1 MLEERLKRLK
11 EKSGAQRLQDAQSA
25 MREAQQHLQQGRP
38 DEAEHAQDRAEKSLK
53 EAEKDLAK
61 EERRYRNLRQ
71 YELLFKLK
79 DELKAFRRSAQAN
92 REQLVAIAA
101 KVRAAGRVTR
111 SINKAELK
119 PLLKH
124 VRRLERDVTDKS
136 AAIEKERAIVY
147 TYILKGCA
155 SDLKEVDAQ
164 LAMKEVGLVPQE
176 MLGDVVRR
184 FDMAIAGLE
193 RNLQERE
200 EDRKKQDQQDQQGNR
215 NNSTN
220 NGKPLLVPA
229 DAEVR
234 MVMVLQKALNQE
246 REDFFTS
253 RPDFGSKKPTAS
265 EKARLERLYH
275 KQGSLAEL
283 FDSLRQ
289 ALITN
294 QADTPAP
301 EESPD
306 DGGEK

>member
-1 MLEERLKRLK
+1 MW
-11 EKSGAQRLQDAQSA
+11 
-25 MREAQQHLQQGRP
+25 
-38 DEAEHAQDRAEKSLK
+38 
-53 EAEKDLAK
+53 
-61 EERRYRNLRQ
+61 
-71 YELLFKLK
+71 
-79 DELKAFRRSAQAN
+79 
-92 REQLVAIAA
+92 
-101 KVRAAGRVTR
+101 T
-111 SINKAELK
+111 
-119 PLLKH
+119 
-124 VRRLERDVTDKS
+124 
-136 AAIEKERAIVY
+136 
-147 TYILKGCA
+147 A
-155 SDLKEVDAQ
+155 S
-164 LAMKEVGLVPQE
+164 
-176 MLGDVVRR
+176 
-184 FDMAIAGLE
+184 
-193 RNLQERE
+193 
-200 EDRKKQDQQDQQGNR
+200 
-215 NNSTN
+215 N

-234 MVMVLQKALNQE
+234 MVMVLQKALNKE

>member
-38 DEAEHAQDRAEKSLK
+38 DEAERAQDRAEKSLK
-53 EAEKDLAK
+53 EAEKELAK

-92 REQLVAIAA
+92 REQLVAIEA

-119 PLLKH
+119 PLLRH
-124 VRRLERDVTDKS
+124 VRRLERDVSDKS

-200 EDRKKQDQQDQQGNR
+200 ADRKKQDQQGNR
-215 NNSTN
+215 NNSQAN

-289 ALITN
+289 ALVTD